1 MSWFRQLINK
11 QRARY
16 NDDEIAEATVIVQ
29 LLEEEEQSKPRR
41 GSVIGRQV
49 VARDRLS
56 GHACLMEDYFVPNPV
71 CDDDFFCCRYIS
83 IIMSCIYGLSNAEV
97 KISHSYV
104 PVFSGSE

>member
-16 NDDEIAEATVIVQ
+16 DDEIAAATVIVQ

-56 GHACLMEDYFVPNPV
+56 GHA
-71 CDDDFFCCRYIS
+71 R
-83 IIMSCIYGLSNAEV
+83 
-97 KISHSYV
+97 
-104 PVFSGSE
+104 

>member
-11 QRARY
+11 HRARY

-49 VARDRLS
+49 VHRDRLT
-56 GHACLMEDYFVPNPV
+56 GHSRLMADYFVPNPIY
-71 CDDDFFCCRYIS
+71 DDDFFVV
-83 IIMSCIYGLSNAEV
+83 GT
-97 KISHSYV
+97 
-104 PVFSGSE
+104 